1 MLPSGVFA
9 ETYAEDTRLVRT
21 GKQRLALGVFLLA
34 CLLLPALAGPR
45 LVAIANVMLITAVV
59 TVGLQITTGYSG
71 QVNLGQAAFMG
82 VGSYATAVAATRVGL
97 PFWLAVPVGGVAAAV
112 FGFVFGL
119 SAIRLKGFYLALTP
133 IAAQFVFHF
142 SVLNLPK
149 SWLGA
154 SNGITLEPM
163 TLGGRRIG
171 TDTGIY
177 YVLLTACVVMVAGAF
192 GIIRSRH
199 GRAFVAVRD
208 DDVAAGMM
216 GINVVY
222 TKALAFLVGAFFAG
236 IGGGLWAYYLRFVS
250 VEQFSLFFSIWY
262 VGMIIVGGMGS
273 IVGALV
279 GVFVIRSVQEALT
292 TLGPELAEWLPALG
306 GAVVFAG
313 MNVLL
318 GGIIA
323 FFLIV
328 EPKGLMHRWNILKAS
343 YRLWPFPY

>member
-9 ETYAEDTRLVRT
+9 ETYAEDRRLIRT
-21 GKQRLALGVFLLA
+21 GKQRLALGLFLL
-34 CLLLPALAGPR
+34 CLLLVPTVAGPR

-59 TVGLQITTGYSG
+59 AVGLQITTGYSG

-82 VGSYATAVAATRVGL
+82 VGSYATAVAATTFGL
-97 PFWLAVPVGGVAAAV
+97 PFWISVPAGGVAAAA

-119 SAIRLKGFYLALTP
+119 SAIRIKGFYLALTT

-142 SVLNLPK
+142 SILNLPK
-149 SWLGA
+149 SWFGA

-163 TLGGRRIG
+163 HLGGLRIG
-171 TDTGIY
+171 TDAGIY
-177 YVLLTACVVMVAGAF
+177 YVLLVACAIMVAGAF

-208 DDVAAGMM
+208 DDIAAGMM
-216 GINVVY
+216 GIHVVY

-236 IGGGLWAYYLRFVS
+236 IGGGLWAYYVRFVS
-250 VEQFSLFFSIWY
+250 VEQFSLFHSVWY
-262 VGMIIVGGMGS
+262 VGMIIVGGVGS

-279 GVFVIRSVQEALT
+279 GVFVIRGVQEALT
-292 TLGPELAEWLPALG
+292 TLGPDLAEWLPALG

-323 FFLIV
+323 LFLIV
-328 EPKGLMHRWNILKAS
+328 EPKGLMHRWTIVKAA

>member
-1 MLPSGVFA
+1 MLPAGVFA
-9 ETYAEDTRLVRT
+9 ETYAEDIRLVRT
-21 GKQRLALGVFLLA
+21 GKQRLSLALFLLA
-34 CLLLPALAGPR
+34 LVCVPLVVGARLLAVTNIM
-45 LVAIANVMLITAVV
+45 LVTAVV
-59 TVGLQITTGYSG
+59 VVGLQITTGYSG

-82 VGSYATAVAATRVGL
+82 VGSYATAVAATTFGL
-97 PFWLAVPVGGVAAAV
+97 PFWLAIPAGGAAAAA

-119 SAIRLKGFYLALTP
+119 TAVRIKGFYLALTT

-149 SWLGA
+149 SWLGG
-154 SNGITLEPM
+154 SQGMSLEPM
-163 TLGGRRIG
+163 TIAGVRIA
-171 TDTGIY
+171 TDARLY
-177 YVLLTACVVMVAGAF
+177 YVLLVIAIVMVTGAF
-192 GIIRSRH
+192 GIVRSRH

-236 IGGGLWAYYLRFVS
+236 VGGGAWAYYVRFVS
-250 VEQFSLFFSIWY
+250 VEQFTLFHSVWY

-273 IVGALV
+273 VVGSLV
-279 GVFVIRSVQEALT
+279 GVVVIRGLQELIT
-292 TLGPELAEWLPALG
+292 TLGPELAAWAPALG

-318 GGIIA
+318 GGLIA
-323 FFLIV
+323 LFLLV
-328 EPKGLMHRWNILKAS
+328 EPKGLMHRWTIVKAA